1 MVMHPLV
8 DGLLYS
14 RYSDVGETV
23 RRGVIAKSVDEIL
36 SRVFCGVLDLLLRR
50 SKCRFA
56 KMGVTRLV

>member
-23 RRGVIAKSVDEIL
+23 RSGVIAESVDEIL

-50 SKCRFA
+50 SKCHFA